1 MIVIGTAVIVA
12 AVIVRRVLGQGFG
25 RHPKLKYF
33 FNYNLVIV
41 ITSMFYLP
49 LCVSIVEDFDDL
61 KQGGTPIGA
70 LMIINHIM
78 SGLSAVG
85 IWVYL
90 FFVYKVLNRKD

>member
-41 ITSMFYLP
+41 ITS
-49 LCVSIVEDFDDL
+49 VSIVEDFDDL

-85 IWVYL
+85 ILVYL